1 MINIDKYAYSS
12 KLRKVDPME
21 KFIFAVLTLAVCLW
35 ADISVISIAVFCIMT
50 LVTVVAGGIPPRFF
64 MKLLMVPMSFL
75 VIGVFTIAVNISTDS
90 SIFMIFIPISDLWIG
105 ISRIGLYKAGNLFFK
120 ALGTISC
127 LYFLSLTTNIVDLLA
142 VFRKLNVPSLMIEM
156 MSLTY
161 RFIFVLLDT
170 AHTMLIA
177 QNSRLGYENPKTGY
191 RSLGLLA
198 STLFIRAYKRSNDIF
213 TALEARGYNGELN
226 VVVGI
231 FEKSGKIYI
240 MTAIVN
246 SILILVAL
254 YVK

>member
-12 KLRKVDPME
+12 KLRKVEPMQ
-21 KFIFAVLTLAVCLW
+21 KFIFAALTLSICLW
-35 ADISVISIAVFCIMT
+35 ADVSVISISVFCIMM
-50 LVTVVAGGIPPRFF
+50 LVTVMVGGTPLGFF
-64 MKLLMVPMSFL
+64 IKLLLVPMSFL

-90 SIFMIFIPISDLWIG
+90 SIFLISIPTGDIRIG
-105 ISRIGLYKAGNLFFK
+105 ISGIGLYKAGNIFFK
-120 ALGTISC
+120 ALGSISC
-127 LYFLSLTTNIVDLLA
+127 LYFLSLTTNIVDLLT
-142 VFRKLNVPSLMIEM
+142 VFRKLKVPNLMIEM
-156 MSLTY
+156 MSLIY

-170 AHTMLIA
+170 AHTMFIA
-177 QNSRLGYENPKTGY
+177 QNSRLGYGNLPTGY

-213 TALEARGYNGELN
+213 TALEARGYDGELN
-226 VVVGI
+226 IVEGV

-240 MTAIVN
+240 MAAIVN